1 MKHQLLMSTMLNLV
15 MVGRDDS
22 HMIVHSG
29 DLAEGEA
36 HYNGVTWDWDGGVY
50 VSCCHDFRYIVRR
63 FSSTLIPDGY
73 LGNADLH
80 ETHQLLW
87 WNDTLYATNTGKNR
101 VELWDGD
108 SWSHVAWNPSPHDI
122 DHING
127 IWCDGERFY
136 VSEFRHRVEGPSVV
150 RVCDMALNLIETLEI
165 GQPIHNVYVEDG
177 ALYSL
182 VSRKPGGVNVY
193 DLGSGRQWRIPLNL
207 PDDQLLRGLAKTKDR
222 WYVGVSRWET
232 WRDKRHVGDSVV
244 LELDNEFRQV
254 GEFVLPDG
262 GPVCELRVLD
272 APDLAHHGIVL

>member
-1 MKHQLLMSTMLNLV
+1 MSIRAINDAQLTTLGTCGDVNRNTMCCPLCELDWRA
-15 MVGRDDS
+15 GLGLDRLCAA
-22 HMIVHSG
+22 
-29 DLAEGEA
+29 LAE
-36 HYNGVTWDWDGGVY
+36 HFTP
-50 VSCCHDFRYIVRR
+50 R
-63 FSSTLIPDGY
+63 STAY
-73 LGNADLH
+73 W
-80 ETHQLLW
+80 E
-87 WNDTLYATNTGKNR
+87 
-101 VELWDGD
+101 
-108 SWSHVAWNPSPHDI
+108 
-122 DHING
+122 